1 MLDFRVFQILS
12 KRHYAEIQ
20 FWASLKMFILS
31 YHDRLQ
37 PPPPPP
43 PKKEKNHVII
53 VNIFVQQ
60 S

>member
-1 MLDFRVFQILS
+1 MLNILGFQILS

-31 YHDRLQ
+31 YHDRL
-37 PPPPPP
+37 PPPPPQ
-43 PKKEKNHVII
+43 KKEKKHVII